1 MIKMARIKK
10 NGVEIPRK
18 ILGSGW
24 DALIDKPCLING
36 VTRAKLLAFCP
47 DGRVLFKNKN
57 HFIIN
62 LTDIESLCCP

>member
-1 MIKMARIKK
+1 MKL

-18 ILGSGW
+18 ILNNSW
-24 DALIDKPCLING
+24 DELIDKSCLING

-47 DGRVLFKNKN
+47 DSRVLFENNN

>member
-1 MIKMARIKK
+1 MIKMKL
-10 NGVEIPRK
+10 NGVEIPRT
-18 ILGSGW
+18 ILNNSW
-24 DALIDKPCLING
+24 DELIDKPCLING